1 MCQEMIDLAG
11 SGVEKYL
18 KIHAKQENDGSIKA
32 LLRDYFNVFLVILGS
47 FLGSFGIA
55 YLFLK
60 VVVF

>member
-18 KIHAKQENDGSIKA
+18 KIHVKQESCVKLKDF
-32 LLRDYFNVFLVILGS
+32 LLDIFKVFLVILGS
-47 FLGSFGIA
+47 FFVSFGVA

>member
-18 KIHAKQENDGSIKA
+18 KIHAKQENDGLIKA
-32 LLRDYFNVFLVILGS
+32 FLRDCFKVFLVILVFFFVS
-47 FLGSFGIA
+47 FVIA